1 MSNKADHKQQVDLDL
16 DDYLKGDSEI
26 SQLYQSTQ
34 DQQPPSRLDDLILGK
49 AKAAVSKVSHKL
61 AKEPKIGFF
70 TTLLNNWLV
79 PTVSL
84 ASFAVV
90 AVTVAVLISSPET
103 GTDSRENNLAQI
115 IPADGI
121 KPVSNT
127 TPGKQIGKQ
136 SGSKGL
142 HASPHMIN
150 SAEALIKLIKQLH
163 SKGDIKGAKT
173 SYKLFND
180 MYPKYPSNK
189 LKQALKNTGLI
200 K

>member
-1 MSNKADHKQQVDLDL
+1 MSNKANHKQQADLDL

-34 DQQPPSRLDDLILGK
+34 DQEPPSRLDDLILSK
-49 AKAAVSKVSHKL
+49 AKAAVSKTSHKL
-61 AKEPKIGFF
+61 ASESKAGFF

-79 PTVSL
+79 PTASL

-90 AVTVAVLISSPET
+90 AVVVAVLISSPET
-103 GTDSRENNLAQI
+103 GTDGRENNIVDI
-115 IPADGI
+115 IPPSGTQA
-121 KPVSNT
+121 VSNT
-127 TPGKQIGKQ
+127 LIGKNI
-136 SGSKGL
+136 GSEGL
-142 HASPHMIN
+142 QASPHMIN

-163 SKGDIKGAKT
+163 AKGDSKGTKN
-173 SYKLFND
+173 SFKLFNA
-180 MYPKYPSNK
+180 MYPKYPSEK